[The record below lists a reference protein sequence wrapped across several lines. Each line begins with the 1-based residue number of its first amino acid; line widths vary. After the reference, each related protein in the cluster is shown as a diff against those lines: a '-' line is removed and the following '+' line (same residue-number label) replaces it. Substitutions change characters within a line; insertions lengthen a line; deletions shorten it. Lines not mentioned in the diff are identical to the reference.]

1 MTGMDTLEQVKTLSE
16 RLSLK
21 VELVERAAM
30 FDSLV
35 KDGMRLID
43 VAEAVGLGSHEAV
56 RAQIAKY
63 GPGTEPAD
71 AVARWHRRQHRAAK
85 RAAAAAK

>member
-1 MTGMDTLEQVKTLSE
+1 MDTLEQVKTLSE

-21 VELVERAAM
+21 VELVERAAL

-35 KDGMRLID
+35 KGGLRLVD

-63 GPGTEPAD
+63 GPETEAAA
-71 AVARWHRRQHRAAK
+71 AVARWRRRQAAAAK
-85 RAAAAAK
+85 RAAAAAAE